1 MYRNSLKRRII
12 FTTVIIVTVVSTLF
26 AGCLLLIK
34 QRLEETTFGRL
45 VHEHLEIL
53 INEPASAEILSHA
66 LFNEWRFYRGEG
78 VARLP
83 ESIRQLPPGS
93 YHSINIDDRFYHLQI
108 EQIPEG
114 KVYLT
119 YDVTEWEQQEHALL
133 ATLFYGLV
141 VVLIVAVLMANRS
154 SRIILSP
161 VKALTARLT
170 NIEPGDRGV
179 RIAGEFRGSEIG
191 QIASAFDNY
200 SARLD
205 QFVERERSF
214 TASASHE
221 LRTPLSVML
230 GAVDVLDANVDSP
243 VAERALGRIRRA
255 CGEMQAFIEATLF
268 LSREG
273 DSGINRGEP
282 VNLPSLLQEV
292 VEDYRDRIAAATIEV
307 QIEALSPMLL
317 DVPAGI
323 VKITL
328 NNILL
333 NAIEHSEGGRIRVA
347 LEDNRLTI
355 ADTGVG
361 IPEDQLPHVFDRSYT
376 TKPSGTGMGLNL
388 VKRIC
393 DRFNWQIEIDS
404 EPGRGT
410 TVAVSFPVSDAAD
423 SSAA

>member
-1 MYRNSLKRRII
+1 MHQNSLKRRII
-12 FTTVIIVTVVSTLF
+12 VTTVIIVTVVSTLF

-34 QRLEETTFGRL
+34 QRLEESTFGRL

-53 INEPASAEILSHA
+53 INEPQSAEILSHE
-66 LFNEWRFYRGEG
+66 LFKEWRFYRGDD
-78 VARLP
+78 VAELP
-83 ESIRQLPPGS
+83 GYVRALPPGS
-93 YHSINIDDRFYHLQI
+93 YHSIDIDHHYYHLQV
-108 EQIPEG
+108 EPTPQG

-119 YDVTEWEQQEHALL
+119 YDVTEWEEQEHALL
-133 ATLFYGLV
+133 ATLFYGVL
-141 VVLIVAVLMANRS
+141 VVLIAAVIIANRS

-161 VKALTARLT
+161 VRSLTDRLA
-170 NIEPGDRGV
+170 NIEPGERGV

-191 QIASAFDNY
+191 QIASAFDTY

-221 LRTPLSVML
+221 LRTPLSVMM
-230 GAVDVLDANVDSP
+230 GAVDVLDANVESP
-243 VAERALGRIRRA
+243 LAERALARIKRA

-273 DSGINRGEP
+273 GGSINQGE
-282 VNLPSLLQEV
+282 VINVAELLQEV
-292 VEDYRDRIAAATIEV
+292 VEDNRDRIAAAGIEV
-307 QIEALSPMLL
+307 QVNAPSPLPL
-317 DVPAGI
+317 DVPASI

-333 NAIEHSEGGRIRVA
+333 NAIEHTEGGRIRVD
-347 LEDNRLTI
+347 LEGDCLTF

-361 IPEDQLPHVFDRSYT
+361 IPPEQLPHVFDRSYT
-376 TKPSGTGMGLNL
+376 SKPSGTGMGLNL

-404 EPGRGT
+404 EPGQGT
-410 TVAVSFPVSDAAD
+410 KVVLNFPACDD
-423 SSAA
+423 

>member
-1 MYRNSLKRRII
+1 MHQNSLKRRII
-12 FTTVIIVTVVSTLF
+12 VTTVIIVTVVSTLF

-34 QRLEETTFGRL
+34 QRLEESTFGRL

-53 INEPASAEILSHA
+53 INEPQSAEILSHE
-66 LFNEWRFYRGEG
+66 LFKEWRFYRGDN
-78 VARLP
+78 VAELP
-83 ESIRQLPPGS
+83 GYVRALPPGS
-93 YHSINIDDRFYHLQI
+93 YHSIDIDHHYYHLQV
-108 EQIPEG
+108 ESTPQG

-119 YDVTEWEQQEHALL
+119 YDVTEWEEQEHALL
-133 ATLFYGLV
+133 ATLFYGLL
-141 VVLIVAVLMANRS
+141 VVLIAAVIMANRS

-161 VKALTARLT
+161 VRSLTDRLA
-170 NIEPGDRGV
+170 NIEPGERGV

-191 QIASAFDNY
+191 QIASAFDTY

-221 LRTPLSVML
+221 LRTPLSVMM
-230 GAVDVLDANVDSP
+230 GAVDVLDTNVESP
-243 VAERALGRIRRA
+243 LAERALARIKRA

-273 DSGINRGEP
+273 GGSINQGE
-282 VNLPSLLQEV
+282 VINVAELLQEV
-292 VEDYRDRIAAATIEV
+292 VEDNRDRIAAAGIDV
-307 QIEALSPMLL
+307 QVNAPSPLLL
-317 DVPAGI
+317 DVPASI

-333 NAIEHSEGGRIRVA
+333 NAIEHTEGGRIRVD
-347 LEDNRLTI
+347 LEGDRLTF

-361 IPEDQLPHVFDRSYT
+361 IPPEQLPHVFDRSYT
-376 TKPSGTGMGLNL
+376 SKPSGTGMGLNL

-404 EPGRGT
+404 EPGQGT
-410 TVAVSFPVSDAAD
+410 KVVLNFPACDD
-423 SSAA
+423 